1 MFLQRAD
8 SCCVGVGLF
17 FLPLRLM
24 FQRDFATLRVAEIQR
39 NDMPVARQLD
49 IQTRLIDA
57 IHDLCFVLSSDNT
70 ILYCNRKAAEVFG
83 HSEAQLRG
91 LDFSTFIHDDVR
103 DRSLVATR

>member
-1 MFLQRAD
+1 
-8 SCCVGVGLF
+8 
-17 FLPLRLM
+17 
-24 FQRDFATLRVAEIQR
+24 
-39 NDMPVARQLD
+39 MPVARQLD

-103 DRSLVATR
+103 DRWWRPVDASRDGGDRPDDC